1 MMGSVSSWTQL
12 RPQERDQTV
21 APLSA
26 LSAWW
31 LLAALAPIGL
41 TLLVIASAY
50 TATGGRDPG
59 FPPQFPL
66 LIYALANIVVLVGL
80 YMQVAEEVWG
90 ASALFRNPPPVEV
103 AAGVSATV
111 LGVVIGWPLTT
122 VVSETIGV
130 ARYTVPSLTASTS
143 IVVLFLGSVVVAPI
157 AEEILHRGVF
167 LGIVLERG
175 YGPVIAGVGS
185 LVVFAGIHVF
195 TAGLG
200 GVVNAF
206 LLGVLLTT
214 LRLWF
219 DNLVGA
225 WLMHMLNNLLE
236 FLIAVSV
243 LPSLYAL

>member
-1 MMGSVSSWTQL
+1 
-12 RPQERDQTV
+12 
-21 APLSA
+21 
-26 LSAWW
+26 
-31 LLAALAPIGL
+31 
-41 TLLVIASAY
+41 
-50 TATGGRDPG
+50 
-59 FPPQFPL
+59 
-66 LIYALANIVVLVGL
+66 
-80 YMQVAEEVWG
+80 
-90 ASALFRNPPPVEV
+90 
-103 AAGVSATV
+103 
-111 LGVVIGWPLTT
+111 

-130 ARYTVPSLTASTS
+130 ARYTIPSLTAITS
-143 IVVLFLGSVVVAPI
+143 IAVLFLGSVVVAPI
-157 AEEILHRGVF
+157 AEEILYRGVF

-236 FLIAVSV
+236 FLIAVSA
-243 LPSLYAL
+243 LRSLYAV